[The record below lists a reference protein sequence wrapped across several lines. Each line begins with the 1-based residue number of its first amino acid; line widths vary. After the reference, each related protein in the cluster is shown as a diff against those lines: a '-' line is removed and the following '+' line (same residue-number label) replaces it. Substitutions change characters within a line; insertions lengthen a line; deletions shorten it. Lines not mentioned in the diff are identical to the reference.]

1 MEVEL
6 LLLMQSIANKAYL
19 SVDDLMIQTKVSK
32 RQIMYRL
39 DKINQILKTS
49 NQLTIQLSSN
59 GELVITPDI
68 RSAIEL
74 ILHTQQQVQ
83 PYYLNKEERQNYL
96 FLMMFLNFEYLSLQ
110 HFINSL
116 QLSRSTVLQTLKTLS
131 DELTNYSIV
140 VKNDRISG
148 YYLEGDEGDIRR
160 YMIEIVL
167 STLSK
172 EPSGRIF
179 DLFIDEFHLDIFQY
193 SKLVIDELAN
203 QHNIHFVED
212 HLNEFIYIFI
222 FLKMR
227 ILNSS
232 HENEEPLVHIQ
243 PAILQSLK
251 EYKFTVELLKN
262 YKNTEN
268 IPKADIYYISSWI
281 LGISVG
287 DINEDTKDWTLVS
300 ELVMKVLMRF
310 ESLSGVHFKDTE
322 KIFTQLY
329 GHIRPAYYRMIMKLP
344 IYNPLS
350 ERIQDEFPELYKLV
364 KESMRSVAFLF
375 PQETPD
381 EEIAY
386 LTMHFATIFSNHR
399 MLENNKQKTA
409 LVVCGNGI
417 GSSAILYNELKNLFP
432 ELHFLPPINVGKLQT
447 MKDQADI
454 VFATSYI
461 LNDVDLD
468 IPIVRVSPVMNTRER
483 YQVVRELYALFGN
496 TFTNRPNIDVVMNII
511 RKYADVKEE
520 QDLYSDLASYFT
532 DFSFQ
537 VLNEEKK
544 SLQLID
550 LLNPRYIH
558 LEMEAENRED
568 AIRQGF
574 LEMKVDGIVS
584 EEYIETIIRDMR
596 RLGPYFVI
604 TKHFVL
610 PHALPEAGAYGTAI
624 GISVLKEPI
633 KFGSAENDPVKYI
646 FSLSSTNSELHLQ
659 AMNELIDLMADQK
672 FYEMLD
678 CAKQPQEIIQYIY
691 EHTKDK

>member
-49 NQLTIQLSSN
+49 NQLSIQLSSS

-131 DELTNYSIV
+131 DELTSYSIV
-140 VKNDRISG
+140 VKNDRMSG

-172 EPSGRIF
+172 EPSGRMF

-212 HLNEFIYIFI
+212 RLNEFIYIFI

-227 ILNSS
+227 ILNSA

-262 YKNTEN
+262 YKNTDN

-417 GSSAILYNELKNLFP
+417 GSSAILYNELKTLFP

-558 LEMEAENRED
+558 LGMEVDNRED
-568 AIRQGF
+568 AIREGF
-574 LEMKVDGIVS
+574 LEMKVDGVVS
-584 EEYIETIIRDMR
+584 EEYIETIIRDMQ

-604 TKHFVL
+604 TKHFAL

-646 FSLSSTNSELHLQ
+646 FSLSSTNSESHLQ